1 MIFDEP
7 SNNWKFFGKNSL
19 IAVESKIYR
28 EQITLNI
35 VCRFN
40 KSSPSK
46 SLIDNYLSQQN
57 IQNSV

>member
-7 SNNWKFFGKNSL
+7 SNNWKFSGKNSL

-28 EQITLNI
+28 EQIILNI

-40 KSSPSK
+40 KSSK
-46 SLIDNYLSQQN
+46 SFIDNYLSQQN